1 MVRGSGWHERR
12 KAMSRIFRGI
22 GASLSRREF
31 VRLGG
36 AGLAGAAL
44 LGVTGCGGEESTAA
58 ARYGPTK
65 GWIAA
70 LMGND
75 DAVVHV
81 VLLGDSIFD
90 NAAYVAG
97 APDVVRQMR
106 QRLPQGSKATLA
118 AVDGSTIGDVRGQL
132 RGVPADATHLVLSVG
147 GNDALGRNDSLATPA
162 RSTAEALSGLAD
174 IGDEFERAYLA
185 MLADVLARRLPTA
198 ICTVYYPRFPDAA
211 LQKVAVAALTMFND
225 CIVRAAFAHGLP
237 LLDLRLIC
245 SEETDY
251 ANPIEPSARGGEKI
265 ARAIVEYVESD
276 PLEGRTE
283 VFT

>member
-1 MVRGSGWHERR
+1 MN
-12 KAMSRIFRGI
+12 
-22 GASLSRREF
+22 RREF

-44 LGVTGCGGEESTAA
+44 LGVAGCGGEQSTAPV
-58 ARYGPTK
+58 RHGPRD

-70 LMGND
+70 STGND
-75 DAVVHV
+75 RVVDHV
-81 VLLGDSIFD
+81 VLLGDSVFD

-97 APDVVRQMR
+97 APDVVRQVR
-106 QRLPQGSKATLA
+106 QRLQPGSKATLE
-118 AVDGSTIGDVRGQL
+118 AVDGSTTSDVRGQL
-132 RGVPADATHLVLSVG
+132 LRVSEDATHLVVSVG
-147 GNDALGRNDSLATPA
+147 GNDALSRGDFLDAPA
-162 RSTAEALSGLAD
+162 RSTAEALSRLAD

-185 MLADVLARRLPTA
+185 MLTEVLARGLPTA
-198 ICTVYYPRFPDAA
+198 ICTVYYPRFPEAA
-211 LQKVAVAALTMFND
+211 LQKVAVAGLTVFND

-245 SEETDY
+245 TEEEDY

-265 ARAIVEYVESD
+265 ARAIVGYVESG
-276 PLEGRTE
+276 PLGGRSE